1 MFFTR
6 QNINN
11 GRLEF
16 TNAMPMKDSTSTN
29 ESSFSNARKTYL
41 EITPTHK
48 LGVYDGNRDASSVME
63 RRKAQATGKG
73 TYNANG
79 TPQSF
84 LSPGDKNTVN
94 RALRKTRSAGA
105 IAPAKKGG
113 VASMF

>member
-41 EITPTHK
+41 EITP
-48 LGVYDGNRDASSVME
+48 Y
-63 RRKAQATGKG
+63 
-73 TYNANG
+73 
-79 TPQSF
+79 P
-84 LSPGDKNTVN
+84 
-94 RALRKTRSAGA
+94 
-105 IAPAKKGG
+105 
-113 VASMF
+113 

>member
-16 TNAMPMKDSTSTN
+16 TNAMPMKDITSTN

-41 EITPTHK
+41 ENPTPA

-73 TYNANG
+73 SYNVNG
-79 TPQSF
+79 TSQSF
-84 LSPGDKNTVN
+84 LSPGDKNVVN

-105 IAPAKKGG
+105 VAPAKKGG

>member
-16 TNAMPMKDSTSTN
+16 TNAMPMKDITSTN

-41 EITPTHK
+41 EITPTHT

-73 TYNANG
+73 SYNANG
-79 TPQSF
+79 TSQSF
-84 LSPGDKNTVN
+84 LSPGDKNVIN
-94 RALRKTRSAGA
+94 RALRKTRNAGSV
-105 IAPAKKGG
+105 APAKKGG
-113 VASMF
+113 VTPMF